1 MFLFFEFYIME
12 SDDICNEIEEK
23 IIVYCLKNQP
33 YMKITVTNENN
44 LTTDYTLTSNGIV
57 GQP

>member
-1 MFLFFEFYIME
+1 ME

-33 YMKITVTNENN
+33 YMKITVTNQKN
-44 LTTDYTLTSNGIV
+44 LTTDYTLISNGIV